1 MRENQEGKVPMRVLL
16 ISLAPVNPTFGSGNT
31 FLNVMGLLEGAELA
45 SLCARAGETDP
56 RVSRAFYITE
66 RMLLRNRFRG
76 TPAGVL
82 VQPAARPEEGEATA
96 KDVRLHRFAHRHRW
110 TVLFWARDLLW
121 RISRWRS
128 PRLKAFLEEYR
139 PHVILAS
146 LSNTPHVNRLILY
159 AAEVTGAKLVLYA
172 WDNNYTYKQF
182 TLSPL
187 RWIKQAVDRASMRQ
201 VAARADLTYAICEDL
216 KAAYEAS
223 FGREFHLLTKGG
235 DFTGVPPVKAAYNRP
250 LQLVYTGNLQNNRWK
265 SLAVIARV
273 LERINRDGLRAQLN
287 IYTGTPLTKRMS
299 RALDRGESSAV
310 MGLVP
315 PVEVARIQSEA
326 DMLVHAEATDLKN
339 RLIVRH
345 SFSTKLVDYMAA
357 ARPILAYGKRD
368 MASICHL
375 ERNQCAVV
383 ADSPDGLYQKL
394 TAVLGD
400 EAALEDL
407 ARRAYACGRRCHE
420 REDIRAMLTEDF
432 KTLLN
437 EREDV

>member
-31 FLNVMGLLEGAELA
+31 FLNVMEQLEGVELA

-146 LSNTPHVNRLILY
+146 LSNTPHVNRLILH
-159 AAEVTGAKLVLYA
+159 AAEATGAKLVLYA

-187 RWIKQAVDRASMRQ
+187 RWIKQAIDRASMRK

-216 KAAYEAS
+216 
-223 FGREFHLLTKGG
+223 
-235 DFTGVPPVKAAYNRP
+235 KAAYNRP
-250 LQLVYTGNLQNNRWK
+250 LQLVYTGNLQNNRWR

-287 IYTGTPLTKRMS
+287 IHTGTPMTKRMR

-315 PVEVARIQSEA
+315 PAEVARIQSEA

-368 MASICHL
+368 MASIRHL

-383 ADSPDGLYQKL
+383 AESPDELYQKL

-407 ARRAYACGRRCHE
+407 ARRAYACGRRCHG
-420 REDIRAMLTEDF
+420 REDIRALLTEDF
-432 KTLLN
+432 KTLTN
-437 EREDV
+437 EREGV